1 MGFSPAGWGKSDL
14 SESLS
19 CLSLASLVYIA
30 VQTHERDSH
39 GSDIKHSGAGHRRGA
54 PWRLLCTLRVL
65 RDSSLQQAVER
76 LNITCTTMYTVY
88 TCWISRQYPCRMRNQ
103 SGSGTADTG
112 TLCLLGSVLLSCF
125 QQVAL
130 ACSMNDTD
138 SAMMSMI
145 LLKLPGTGF
154 RS

>member
-1 MGFSPAGWGKSDL
+1 MTKRQANVHLFA
-14 SESLS
+14 
-19 CLSLASLVYIA
+19 
-30 VQTHERDSH
+30 ERDLIFNW
-39 GSDIKHSGAGHRRGA
+39 GSLKVSCYHNR
-54 PWRLLCTLRVL
+54 
-65 RDSSLQQAVER
+65 
-76 LNITCTTMYTVY
+76 
-88 TCWISRQYPCRMRNQ
+88 
-103 SGSGTADTG
+103 GSGTADTD